1 MSQNII
7 GVDIGGTT
15 YSSTLFNNELNDIQ
29 KSKKELIA
37 DCPSTIFFLES
48 LSEQILNL
56 IKDSN
61 KHNIKGVGI
70 ACPGPLDSQNGIILE
85 TPNLKI
91 LQNINLKRELE
102 LLLNLPVHIE
112 NDANLF
118 ALGEWFLNK
127 GKNNEIFAGIT
138 LGTGLGFGIVI
149 NGRMYL
155 GAHGLSAE
163 YAISPVDNGNWE
175 DKVSIKAI
183 KTITQKYIPNKDLS
197 PEELFLMASNGNNN
211 AIKIWEDFG
220 NNLGLALSHFINLID
235 PHKISI
241 GGGISNAFKFFN
253 SSMLNTIKIYSPVY
267 NNFNIKIF
275 ESDHKELSAQIGAAV
290 MVKDYYKKD

>member
-29 KSKKELIA
+29 KSKKQLIA

-149 NGRMYL
+149 NGKMYL

-163 YAISPVDNGNWE
+163 YAISPVDNGDWE

-253 SSMLNTIKIYSPVY
+253 SSMLNTIKIYSPAY